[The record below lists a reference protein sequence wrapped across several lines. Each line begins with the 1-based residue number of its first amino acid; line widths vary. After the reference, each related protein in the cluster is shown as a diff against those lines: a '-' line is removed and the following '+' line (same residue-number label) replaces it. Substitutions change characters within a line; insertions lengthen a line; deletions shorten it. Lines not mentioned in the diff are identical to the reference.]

1 MTWLIIFLIIS
12 TGAKHSDKYYVRYHY
27 LTLNKKISVLDC
39 WDSLVLATLAGVGC
53 SKQLVII
60 DTDPGIDDA
69 LAILT
74 VLGNPEVEVLAITCV
89 RGNADLP
96 QVAVNT
102 LGIIHVAKEEGV
114 SL

>member
-1 MTWLIIFLIIS
+1 M
-12 TGAKHSDKYYVRYHY
+12 
-27 LTLNKKISVLDC
+27 
-39 WDSLVLATLAGVGC
+39 LATLAGVGY

-102 LGIIHVAKEEGV
+102 LGIIQVAKEEGV

>member
-1 MTWLIIFLIIS
+1 MQKEIS
-12 TGAKHSDKYYVRYHY
+12 AGAKHSGKYSVPYHY
-27 LTLNKKISVLDC
+27 LTLNIKLSVLVC

-74 VLGNPEVEVLAITCV
+74 VLGNAEVEVLAITCV